1 MMHLV
6 VGGQRKR
13 IRGMRDGGKEV
24 RETKTRVEGNTDEKY
39 IEILWE
45 KINEKTAE
53 DVCIDSRSSFQYWPY
68 CQFSSLTSMR
78 Y

>member
-1 MMHLV
+1 MHLV

-39 IEILWE
+39 IKILWE
-45 KINEKTAE
+45 KKEMKKKNRKNVYGVYGEL
-53 DVCIDSRSSFQYWPY
+53 
-68 CQFSSLTSMR
+68 SL
-78 Y
+78 